1 MKPLLPETRIRL
13 KKGAAWRPKSVID
26 HIVIR
31 SALGKSLYYLCPSC
45 GIPLSREYMRFCDS
59 CGQKLGWAAVAEA
72 EQLYERSLEEAWSA
86 E

>member
-45 GIPLSREYMRFCDS
+45 GIPLSREYMRFLRFLRS
-59 CGQKLGWAAVAEA
+59 KAGLGCRCRSRTAV
-72 EQLYERSLEEAWSA
+72 
-86 E
+86 